1 MFMKKLII
9 LATALLVLPLA
20 MLFAQ
25 QKQGPTLPAKVSNP
39 AGLTDLDK
47 NAKNFVD
54 YGKKCL
60 MIFYVDPDVGEDS
73 NKKFT
78 DELESSGRA
87 VSPNIQGY
95 SVLNLKDSGYP
106 NSIVRAMA
114 EKKTKGKPAIN
125 LADDSRILSTKWG
138 LGDCNNKF
146 CVLFV
151 NKAGELVYFRAAV
164 KGADLTAQDVK
175 DFNDVVA
182 KYK

>member
-1 MFMKKLII
+1 MKKLFI
-9 LATALLVLPLA
+9 LAAAAMIFAPLTAI
-20 MLFAQ
+20 FAQ
-25 QKQGPTLPAKVSNP
+25 QKQGPALPVKVSNLN
-39 AGLTDLDK
+39 LTDLDK
-47 NAKNFVD
+47 NPKNFVD

-60 MIFYVDPDVGEDS
+60 MIFYVDPDVGENS
-73 NKKFT
+73 NKSFT

-95 SVLNLKDSGYP
+95 SVLNLKDTGYP
-106 NSIVRAMA
+106 NAIVRSIA

-125 LADDSRILSTKWG
+125 LADADRIVSTNWK
-138 LGDCNNKF
+138 LGSCDNKF

-164 KGADLTAQDVK
+164 KGANLTAQDIK
-175 DFNDVVA
+175 DFNEVLA